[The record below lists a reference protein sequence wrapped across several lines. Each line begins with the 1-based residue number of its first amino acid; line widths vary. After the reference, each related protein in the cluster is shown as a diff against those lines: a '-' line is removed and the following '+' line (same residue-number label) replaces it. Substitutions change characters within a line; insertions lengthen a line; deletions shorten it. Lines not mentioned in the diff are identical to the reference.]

1 MSLGFIAKGQL
12 NLEEFLKEFAKA
24 DSKTKVNLV
33 ASKNQKEISKV
44 FPFIKDTLD
53 KIRQQAYGL
62 PNTHKTRFLFDKIY
76 SSIATD
82 HKNYADAIFI
92 LENSL
97 RNNAL
102 DIHDSLSCWV
112 ALKTLFI
119 KIKNYNRALDL
130 NHLVELNRHRKS
142 DEVEMDFG
150 MSKSHIY
157 LEMGLLEKAI
167 FEREHEYE
175 KNQQIYDTL
184 ATVSYYNDMGVFLN
198 SAKKFDSAKVWF
210 LKAKNLLDQVN
221 FPKSKKTDMD
231 FFKGLINGNL
241 GSVYSAIGD
250 FKKAIALLQNDIYYS
265 LMSSNFESALNSYI
279 ILIETH
285 LKIKDYKLAKCYL
298 DSANVLVVEK
308 LKDTKSHLK
317 RMLAQANYYTAIND
331 LAKANQSYQSY
342 LELNNKQVALEN
354 EQQIKNESISIN
366 VEQKEIS
373 LIEQDNANK
382 RAELQEAKQKS
393 FQAYLIT
400 GLLIL
405 TLIIAFLIVN
415 NYYAKKRGEQMALK
429 NQQIGTQKLQIEQSL
444 KEKDLLIKE
453 IHHRVKN
460 NLQIITSML
469 SLQIG
474 KIEDEKTSSILRDAK
489 QRINSIALT
498 HQMLYQKDNISSVNL
513 SDYVERLARQ
523 VEFLMPVS
531 NIELV
536 TNISATNNRLT
547 IDNAVPLGLLV
558 NELLTN
564 AYKHAFPDSVKGQIE
579 VSLVENDASFTLR
592 VTDNGVGL
600 PNDFDT
606 TERKTLGME
615 LVHILAEQLDSIIMI
630 DKTNGSSFALEIK
643 KT

>member
-1 MSLGFIAKGQL
+1 LVYIAKGQL
-12 NLEEFLKEFAKA
+12 NVDEFLKEFAKA

-62 PNTHKTRFLFDKIY
+62 PKTHKTRFLFDKIY
-76 SSIATD
+76 SSIAAD

-102 DIHDSLSCWV
+102 DIHDSLTCLI
-112 ALKTLFI
+112 ALKTLFV
-119 KIKNYNRALDL
+119 KIKNYNRAIDLD
-130 NHLVELNRHRKS
+130 HLIELNRHRKS
-142 DEVEMDFG
+142 DEVDIDFG
-150 MSKSHIY
+150 ISKGHIY
-157 LEMGLLEKAI
+157 LEMGLMDKAI
-167 FEREHEYE
+167 FEREHEYK
-175 KNQQIYDTL
+175 KNKHTYDTL
-184 ATVSYYNDMGVFLN
+184 ATVNYYNDIGVFLN

-210 LKAKNLLDQVN
+210 LKAKNLFEQLSYPN
-221 FPKSKKTDMD
+221 SKKTDMD

-250 FKKAIALLQNDIYYS
+250 FKKATPLLQNDIYYS
-265 LMSSNFESALNSYI
+265 LKSFNFESALNSYVT
-279 ILIETH
+279 LIETH
-285 LKIKDYKLAKCYL
+285 LKLKDAKLAKRYL
-298 DSANVLVVEK
+298 DSANVLVVEN
-308 LKDTKSHLK
+308 LKDTKSQLK
-317 RMLAQANYYTAIND
+317 YMLVKANYYTAIND
-331 LAKANQSYQSY
+331 LSNANQCYQNY
-342 LELNNKQVALEN
+342 LELNAKQVALEN
-354 EQQIKNESISIN
+354 EQQIKNENISIN
-366 VEQKEIS
+366 VEQKELD
-373 LIEQDNANK
+373 LIAQDNANK

-400 GLLIL
+400 GVLIL
-405 TLIIAFLIVN
+405 ILIIAFLIVN
-415 NYYAKKRGEQMALK
+415 NYYAKKRGEQLALK

-513 SDYVERLARQ
+513 SDYVERLSRQ

-536 TNISATNNRLT
+536 TNIGATNNRLT

-564 AYKHAFPDSVKGQIE
+564 AYKHAFPDGIKGQIE
-579 VSLVENDASFTLR
+579 VSLVENDESFTLK

-600 PNDFDT
+600 PDDFDT

-615 LVHILAEQLDSIIMI
+615 LVHILAEQLDSIIVI

-643 KT
+643 KTQ